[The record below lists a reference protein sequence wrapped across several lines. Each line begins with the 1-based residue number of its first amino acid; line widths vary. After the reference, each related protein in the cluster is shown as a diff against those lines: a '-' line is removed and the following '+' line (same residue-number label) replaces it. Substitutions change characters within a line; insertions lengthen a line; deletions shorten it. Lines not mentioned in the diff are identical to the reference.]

1 MFQGCAGGKTKENM
15 KQLLFI
21 ALVSLY
27 SCCPKITETI
37 KETHDTV
44 TVVTRDTIV
53 TPPITF
59 TDTINFS
66 TFCDSIAKG
75 LIINRVVHVSKGT
88 ITVKAD
94 STGKG
99 QIICETDSLKQV
111 ITSLQTTITNLIEK
125 RDVIE
130 QPIYKNVFFW
140 IVVGMILL
148 LSYFAFKKR

>member
-1 MFQGCAGGKTKENM
+1 M
-15 KQLLFI
+15 KQLILLFFI
-21 ALVSLY
+21 ATLY
-27 SCCPKITETI
+27 SCCPKVSETI
-37 KETHDTV
+37 RETHDTV
-44 TVVTRDTIV
+44 TVVKVDTIV

-66 TFCDSIAKG
+66 SFCDSIAKG
-75 LIINRVVHVSKGT
+75 LIINRVIHVSKGT

-111 ITSLQTTITNLIEK
+111 ITSLQTTISNLIVK
-125 RDVIE
+125 TDVIE

-140 IVVGMILL
+140 LFIGLVLVT
-148 LSYFAFKKR
+148 SYFAFRKR

>member
-1 MFQGCAGGKTKENM
+1 M
-15 KQLLFI
+15 KNLILLFFI
-21 ALVSLY
+21 ATLY

-66 TFCDSIAKG
+66 SFCDSIAKG
-75 LIINRVVHVSKGT
+75 LIINRVIHVSKGT

-111 ITSLQTTITNLIEK
+111 IISLQTTITNLIEK
-125 RDVIE
+125 RDVIQ
-130 QPIYKNVFFW
+130 QPIYKNVFFL

-148 LSYFAFKKR
+148 GFYFLFRK

>member
-1 MFQGCAGGKTKENM
+1 M
-15 KQLLFI
+15 KQLLLFI
-21 ALVSLY
+21 ALISLVG
-27 SCCPKITETI
+27 CCPKITETI

-44 TVVTRDTIV
+44 TVVKTDTIV

-66 TFCDSIAKG
+66 SFCDSIAKG

-88 ITVKAD
+88 ITIKAD

-111 ITSLQTTITNLIEK
+111 ITSLQTTITNLIDRK
-125 RDVIE
+125 QVVQ
-130 QPIYKNVFFW
+130 QPIWKNLFFW
-140 IVVGMILL
+140 LFVGLVIVT
-148 LSYFAFKKR
+148 SYFAFRKR

>member
-1 MFQGCAGGKTKENM
+1 M

-21 ALVSLY
+21 ALISLY
-27 SCCPKITETI
+27 SCCPKISETI

-44 TVVTRDTIV
+44 TVVKRDTIV

-66 TFCDSIAKG
+66 SFCDSIAKG
-75 LIINRVVHVSKGT
+75 LIINRVIHVTKGT

-99 QIICETDSLKQV
+99 QIICETDSLKNV

-125 RDVIE
+125 RDVIQ

-140 IVVGMILL
+140 IVIGMIVLGF
-148 LSYFAFKKR
+148 YFLFRK

>member
-1 MFQGCAGGKTKENM
+1 M

-111 ITSLQTTITNLIEK
+111 ITSLQTTITSLIEK
-125 RDVIE
+125 RDVIQE
-130 QPIYKNVFFW
+130 PIWKNTFFW
-140 IVVGMILL
+140 LFIGLVLVTA
-148 LSYFAFKKR
+148 YFAFKKR

>member
-1 MFQGCAGGKTKENM
+1 M
-15 KQLLFI
+15 KNLILLFFI
-21 ALVSLY
+21 ATLY

-75 LIINRVVHVSKGT
+75 LIINRVIHVSKGT
-88 ITVKAD
+88 ITVKSD

-99 QIICETDSLKQV
+99 QIICETDSLRQV

-125 RDVIE
+125 RDVIQ
-130 QPIYKNVFFW
+130 QPIYKNVFFL
-140 IVVGMILL
+140 IVVGMIVLGL
-148 LSYFAFKKR
+148 YFLFRRR

>member
-1 MFQGCAGGKTKENM
+1 M

-99 QIICETDSLKQV
+99 QIICETDSLRQV
-111 ITSLQTTITNLIEK
+111 ITSLQTTITNLIE
-125 RDVIE
+125 
-130 QPIYKNVFFW
+130 
-140 IVVGMILL
+140 M
-148 LSYFAFKKR
+148 

>member
-1 MFQGCAGGKTKENM
+1 M
-15 KQLLFI
+15 KQLLLIITLISF
-21 ALVSLY
+21 Y
-27 SCCPKITETI
+27 SCCPKISETI

-75 LIINRVVHVSKGT
+75 LLINRVVHVSKGT

-111 ITSLQTTITNLIEK
+111 ITSLQTTITSLIEK
-125 RDVIE
+125 RDVIQ

-140 IVVGMILL
+140 IVVGMIVLGL
-148 LSYFAFKKR
+148 YFLFRRR

>member
-1 MFQGCAGGKTKENM
+1 M

-125 RDVIE
+125 RDVIQE
-130 QPIYKNVFFW
+130 PIWKNTFFW
-140 IVVGMILL
+140 LFIGLVLVTA
-148 LSYFAFKKR
+148 YFAFKKR

>member
-1 MFQGCAGGKTKENM
+1 M
-15 KQLLFI
+15 KQLLLIITLISF
-21 ALVSLY
+21 Y
-27 SCCPKITETI
+27 SCCPKISETI

-66 TFCDSIAKG
+66 SFCDSIAKG
-75 LIINRVVHVSKGT
+75 LIINRVIHVSKGT

-111 ITSLQTTITNLIEK
+111 ITSLQTTITSLIEK

-130 QPIYKNVFFW
+130 QPIWKNVWFW
-140 IVVGMILL
+140 IVIGGILL
-148 LSYFAFKKR
+148 MFYFLFRRR

>member
-1 MFQGCAGGKTKENM
+1 M
-15 KQLLFI
+15 KNLILLFFI
-21 ALVSLY
+21 ATLVG
-27 SCCPKITETI
+27 CCPKITETI

-44 TVVTRDTIV
+44 TVVKTDTIV

-66 TFCDSIAKG
+66 SFCDSIAKG

-99 QIICETDSLKQV
+99 QIICETDSLKNV

-130 QPIYKNVFFW
+130 QPLFKNVWFW
-140 IVVGMILL
+140 IVIGGILL
-148 LSYFAFKKR
+148 MFYFLFRRR